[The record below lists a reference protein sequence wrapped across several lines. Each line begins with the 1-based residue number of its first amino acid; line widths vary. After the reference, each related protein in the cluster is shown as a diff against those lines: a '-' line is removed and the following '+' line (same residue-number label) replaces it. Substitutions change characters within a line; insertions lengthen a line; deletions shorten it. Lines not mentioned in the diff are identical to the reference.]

1 MKLEISVLKYSD
13 LNLDLRGSE
22 KLRGYIGNK
31 YIEADILHNHTPTG
45 YIYRY
50 PLTQYKVV
58 DSVPM
63 IIGIGRASEVVK
75 NIALDCEDINI
86 DGKIFSS
93 FNRELTTNICN
104 YSETKDYVSYE
115 FISPWVALNQD
126 NIVKYRNSSNI
137 EKETMLKKILIGN
150 IISMSKGLEYTV
162 EEALVC
168 WVNLT
173 PVNVI
178 LKNKNLI
185 AFKGEFKINFDM
197 PDYLGLGKSVS
208 RGFGIFKKK

>member
-1 MKLEISVLKYSD
+1 MNLEISILKYMD
-13 LNLDLRGSE
+13 LSLNLRGSE

-50 PLTQYKVV
+50 PLAQYKIV

-75 NIALDCEDINI
+75 NIALDCEEINI
-86 DGKIFSS
+86 DGEKFSS
-93 FNRELTTNICN
+93 VNRELTTNICN

-115 FISPWVALNQD
+115 FISPWVALNQG
-126 NIVKYRNSSNI
+126 NIVKYRNASNI

-162 EEALVC
+162 EKELVC

-178 LKNKNLI
+178 LKNKNHI

-208 RGFGIFKKK
+208 RGFGIFKKN